1 MYSEFS
7 STDGGCNS
15 CASLDDAFGSQ
26 VQNVNTHTNHY
37 AQPNVLQNHANN
49 VSPGS
54 VAMPQQNNVV
64 AVPNVATMAPPQ
76 QSNQSNA
83 QVAMNNMVQKV
94 VAPQNNAPQVVAKPV
109 VVVPPQNNKP
119 VVANNVVNN
128 ATKEG
133 FVVANNNQVQV
144 NIPGRMVLMNIGAVV
159 LLALAVNECSKYYIN
174 RAIQT
179 SEGQPHYYLG
189 YAAVVVCLVVAV
201 HYLSK
206 KMV

>member
-1 MYSEFS
+1 MYSSFS
-7 STDGGCNS
+7 STDSGCNS

-26 VQNVNTHTNHY
+26 VQNVNVHNNQY

-54 VAMPQQNNVV
+54 VAMPQQNNV
-64 AVPNVATMAPPQ
+64 AIPNVA
-76 QSNQSNA
+76 
-83 QVAMNNMVQKV
+83 
-94 VAPQNNAPQVVAKPV
+94 
-109 VVVPPQNNKP
+109 
-119 VVANNVVNN
+119 
-128 ATKEG
+128 KEG
-133 FVVANNNQVQV
+133 FVAASNNQVQV

-189 YAAVVVCLVVAV
+189 YAAVMVCVVVAV

>member
-1 MYSEFS
+1 MYSSFS
-7 STDGGCNS
+7 STDNGCNS
-15 CASLDDAFGSQ
+15 CASLDDAYGSQ
-26 VQNVNTHTNHY
+26 VQNVNTHTNQY

-54 VAMPQQNNVV
+54 VAMPQQNNAV
-64 AVPNVATMAPPQ
+64 ALPNIATMVPPQ
-76 QSNQSNA
+76 QSNHSNA

-94 VAPQNNAPQVVAKPV
+94 VAPQNNAHVVVAKPV
-109 VVVPPQNNKP
+109 VVASPQNNKP
-119 VVANNVVNN
+119 VVVNNV
-128 ATKEG
+128 TKEG
-133 FVVANNNQVQV
+133 FVAASNNQVQV

-189 YAAVVVCLVVAV
+189 YAVVMICVAV
-201 HYLSK
+201 AVQYLSK
-206 KMV
+206 KMI

>member
-1 MYSEFS
+1 MYSSLGFG
-7 STDGGCNS
+7 STDSGCNS
-15 CASLDDAFGSQ
+15 CATLDDAYGTP
-26 VQNVNTHTNHY
+26 VQNVNTHTNQY

-54 VAMPQQNNVV
+54 VAMPQQNTV
-64 AVPNVATMAPPQ
+64 AVPNVATIAYPQ

-94 VAPQNNAPQVVAKPV
+94 VAPQNNASQVVAKPV
-109 VVVPPQNNKP
+109 VVAPPQNNKP
-119 VVANNVVNN
+119 VVANNV
-128 ATKEG
+128 AKEG
-133 FVVANNNQVQV
+133 FVAASSNQVQV
-144 NIPGRMVLMNIGAVV
+144 NIPGRLILLNIGAVV

-189 YAAVVVCLVVAV
+189 YVAAMVCVVVAI
-201 HYLSK
+201 HYLTK
-206 KMV
+206 KLV

>member
-1 MYSEFS
+1 MYSS
-7 STDGGCNS
+7 LGLDSTDNGCGS
-15 CASLDDAFGSQ
+15 CATLDDAYGTQ
-26 VQNVNTHTNHY
+26 VQNVNTHNNQY

-54 VAMPQQNNVV
+54 IAMPQQNNNV
-64 AVPNVATMAPPQ
+64 AIPNVTTMVPPQ

-94 VAPQNNAPQVVAKPV
+94 IVPQNNNAGVAINPV
-109 VVVPPQNNKP
+109 VVNHLQNNKP
-119 VVANNVVNN
+119 VLANNV
-128 ATKEG
+128 TTEG
-133 FVVANNNQVQV
+133 FVAASNNQVQV
-144 NIPGRMVLMNIGAVV
+144 NIPGRMVLINIGAVV
-159 LLALAVNECSKYYIN
+159 LLALSFNECSKYYIN

-189 YAAVVVCLVVAV
+189 YAAIMVCVVVAA

>member
-1 MYSEFS
+1 MYSSLGFG
-7 STDGGCNS
+7 STDSGCNS
-15 CASLDDAFGSQ
+15 CATLDDAYGTP
-26 VQNVNTHTNHY
+26 VQNVNVHSNQY

-54 VAMPQQNNVV
+54 VVMPQQNNV
-64 AVPNVATMAPPQ
+64 AIPNVATMALPQ

-83 QVAMNNMVQKV
+83 QVAMNNMVQNA
-94 VAPQNNAPQVVAKPV
+94 VAPQNNAPQFVAKPV
-109 VVVPPQNNKP
+109 VVVPAQNNKA
-119 VVANNVVNN
+119 VAANNSV
-128 ATKEG
+128 KEG
-133 FVVANNNQVQV
+133 FVLANNNQVQV

-189 YAAVVVCLVVAV
+189 YAAVMVCVVVAI